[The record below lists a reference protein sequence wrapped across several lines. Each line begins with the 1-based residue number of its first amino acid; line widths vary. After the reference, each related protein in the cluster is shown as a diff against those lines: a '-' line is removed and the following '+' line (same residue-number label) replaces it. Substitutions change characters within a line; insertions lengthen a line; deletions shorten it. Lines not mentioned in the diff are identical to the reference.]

1 MVDLFPS
8 ALNDGGMSIHL
19 LGLPTDI
26 NSSFLRG
33 PAKAPRLIR
42 EALFSDRGNQAS
54 ELGLELGHDIDLVDE
69 GDLVL
74 AETPADFELISS
86 RVSAI
91 AANGGIPICL
101 GGDHAVTFPI
111 IRGLAAHHGP
121 ITILHFD
128 AHPDL
133 YDDFEGN
140 PLSHASPFARI
151 MEGGLATR
159 LVQIGIRTLNQH
171 CRAQAARFGVE
182 IIEMRDFAVDKV
194 PVFTTPFYV
203 SLDLDALDPS
213 QMPGVSHPEP
223 GGLFVRDIL
232 KVLDRQTAPM
242 IGADIVEFNPNEAQ
256 GPLSAVTAA
265 KFVKELAALATRTQ
279 GNGAA

>member
-1 MVDLFPS
+1 MVDLFLP
-8 ALNDGGMSIHL
+8 AFNDAQMSIHL
-19 LGLPTDI
+19 LGLPTDV

-33 PAKAPRLIR
+33 PAKAPPLIR
-42 EALFSDRGNQAS
+42 EALYSDRGNQAS
-54 ELGLELGHDIDLVDE
+54 ELGLEIGQDIDLVDE
-69 GDLVL
+69 GDLIL
-74 AETPADFELISS
+74 AETPADFDLISAK
-86 RVSAI
+86 VSAI
-91 AANGGIPICL
+91 ARQGGIPICL
-101 GGDHAVTFPI
+101 GGDHAVTYPI

-133 YDDFEGN
+133 YDNFEDN

-151 MEGGLATR
+151 MEAGLAAR
-159 LVQIGIRTLNQH
+159 LVQIGIRTLNPH
-171 CRAQAARFGVE
+171 CRAQATRFGVE
-182 IIEMRDFAVDKV
+182 VIEMRSFALEQV
-194 PVFTTPFYV
+194 PIFSAPFYV

-232 KVLDRQTAPM
+232 QILDRQTAPL

-265 KFVKELAALATRTQ
+265 KFVKELAALATR
-279 GNGAA
+279 N